1 VGTETYSR
9 EQLVK
14 VARFT
19 DADLEQIAY
28 RRLDYNRLGF
38 GYQLAYVKLL
48 NRFPIQEPL
57 EVIENIL
64 VYTSSQLGIAGEEIH
79 RYGSRRPTI
88 TEHQE
93 SIRHYLCL
101 RHFSNSIADVED
113 FLRKTAYGFEHMS
126 VSIARLHEFLRQ
138 NNIIEPS
145 ADTLQR
151 VIQTQREAART
162 AIYSRIADMLSE
174 QGRCILDAL
183 IITEGDDTFS
193 PLHYLK
199 QPPGS
204 PRPVSFNALTAKME
218 QIERTGLLSLDMQW
232 LGNNFQRHLA
242 QYAQKCSIYRLR
254 RLKNERRYAVLTCFL
269 HQLYQDT
276 SDAMVEMYDK
286 LVNKVYNR
294 ADKDIEEYMKKRRK
308 QVKKALSNYRK
319 VLGVLLDDS
328 VQQEEIRA
336 KIFDQIA
343 PEILH
348 EEIREMDALLGGK
361 YNDSFHLVV
370 ARHNYIRQFSPQLF
384 KHLALKVDISSPTS
398 ESVLE
403 AVNLLNLMND
413 QGKHKLPRN
422 APTDFIPKKLKPF
435 VIKNNQLHKP
445 AWEAALL
452 TVVRDQIK
460 SGNLYVQH
468 SKRFASLEEFF
479 SPESEWQAKREKFFE
494 RAGLPADPAEARKY
508 LTERLNTVYDR
519 FLELLPNNPYVECNK
534 EGWKTF
540 SDPGEELDSG
550 KAAALDPLK
559 AWIGKHIRTIKL
571 PDLLIEVD
579 NDLHFTS
586 SFIAPGKDASA
597 EHICEIIAAIMAYA
611 CEVGLY
617 TISQLIDGI
626 SYNRIKHIADWQL
639 NQENQ
644 RSGLAVIVNAISKL
658 DVTQHWGDGTT
669 SSSDAQR
676 FSLRRK
682 VLQKTFSTPFNDFA
696 LEFYSFVAD
705 NYAVFYSVP
714 IECADR
720 DAPFVLDGILYNE
733 SDLPLYEHFTD
744 SHGFT
749 DNNFAAFAMFG
760 RKFTPRIKAL
770 PKHAIF
776 CIDADKD
783 YGALEPLLNRK
794 ERVIHMDWIVDQWD
808 KIAHFFA
815 SLESGHVTASTAL
828 RRLNSFSPKNHFYR
842 AVRELGRIFRT
853 EHTLTFMSDPAMR
866 KRNRRG
872 LLKGEQIHA
881 LARDIR
887 YGKRGRI
894 NNRDWIEQCN
904 SCSCLTLVIAC
915 IIYWQAKEIN
925 RIILEHLPED
935 GSIDIS
941 LLQHVS
947 PVSWENLII
956 YGDYNLNRDKVK
968 RP

>member
-1 VGTETYSR
+1 MSIETYNR
-9 EQLVK
+9 EQLIK
-14 VARFT
+14 LGQIT
-19 DADLEQIAY
+19 DADLEMIA
-28 RRLDYNRLGF
+28 RCRNDYNRLGF
-38 GYQLAYVKLL
+38 GYQLVHVKLL
-48 NRFPIQEPL
+48 NRFPLQKPL
-57 EVIENIL
+57 EVIEDIL
-64 VYTSSQLGIAGEEIH
+64 AYASSQLGIEKDNIQQ
-79 RYGSRRPTI
+79 YGNRQKTVS
-88 TEHQE
+88 EHQE
-93 SIRHYLCL
+93 VIRNYLHLRLFSTSLPEVKPFLLQSI
-101 RHFSNSIADVED
+101 
-113 FLRKTAYGFEHMS
+113 YGLEHMPVLIS
-126 VSIARLHEFLRQ
+126 RLCEFLRQ
-138 NNIIEPS
+138 NHIIEPS
-145 ADTLQR
+145 ADTLRR
-151 VIQTQREAART
+151 VIQTQREAARS
-162 AIYSRIADMLSE
+162 ALYGRISGLLSE
-174 QGRCILDAL
+174 QGRSTLDAL
-183 IITEGDDTFS
+183 LITEGDDAFS

-204 PRPVSFNALTAKME
+204 PSSAAFNALTVKME
-218 QIERTGLLSLDMQW
+218 QIEHTGLLSLDMQW
-232 LGNNFQRHLA
+232 LGNNFQRQLA
-242 QYAQKCSIYRLR
+242 QYAHRCSIYRLR
-254 RLKNERRYAVLTCFL
+254 RLKDERRYAVLTCFL

-276 SDAMVEMYDK
+276 SDAMIGMYDK
-286 LVNKVYNR
+286 LVNKLYNR
-294 ADKDIEEYMKKRRK
+294 ADKEIEEYMKKRRK
-308 QVKKALSNYRK
+308 QVKAALRNYRK
-319 VLGVLLDDS
+319 VLGILLDDS
-328 VQQEEIRA
+328 VRQAEVRT
-336 KIFDQIA
+336 KIFDQID
-343 PEILH
+343 PELLR
-348 EEIREMDALLGGK
+348 EEIKEMDDLLGGK
-361 YNDSFHLVV
+361 YNDSFNLVV
-370 ARHNYIRQFSPQLF
+370 ARHSYIRQFSPQLF
-384 KHLALKVDISSPTS
+384 KHLALRADITDPAS

-403 AVNLLNLMND
+403 AVNLLNHMND
-413 QGKHKLPRN
+413 QGQHKLPRT
-422 APTDFIPKKLKPF
+422 APVNFIPKRLKSLVF
-435 VIKNNQLHKP
+435 KNKQLHKP

-468 SKRFASLEEFF
+468 SKCFVSLEEFF
-479 SPESEWQAKREKFFE
+479 SPEAEWQAKREQFFE
-494 RAGLPADPAEARKY
+494 RAKLPVNPIEAANY
-508 LTERLNTVYDR
+508 LTERLNGVYDR
-519 FLELLPNNPYVECNK
+519 FLQALPDNPYVKCDK
-534 EGWKTF
+534 DGWKTF

-550 KAAALDPLK
+550 KDAALNPLK
-559 AWIGKHIRTIKL
+559 TWIGKHIRTIKL

-586 SFIAPGKDASA
+586 SFIPPGKEASA

-617 TISQLIDGI
+617 TISQLIDSI

-644 RSGLAVIVNAISKL
+644 RSGLAVVVNAISKL
-658 DVTQHWGDGTT
+658 DVTQHWGDGST

-676 FSLRRK
+676 FSWRRR
-682 VLQKTFSTPFNDFA
+682 VLQNTYSTCFNDFA
-696 LEFYSFVAD
+696 LEFYTFIAD
-705 NYAVFYSVP
+705 NFAPFHSMP
-714 IECADR
+714 IECANR
-720 DAPFVLDGILYNE
+720 DAPFVLDGLLYNE

-749 DNNFAAFAMFG
+749 DINFAAFAMFG
-760 RKFTPRIKAL
+760 RRFTPRIRAL
-770 PKHAIF
+770 SEHAIF

-794 ERVIHMDWIVDQWD
+794 ERVIHMDWIIDQWD
-808 KIAHFFA
+808 KIGHFFA

-894 NNRDWIEQCN
+894 HSRDWLEQCN
-904 SCSCLTLVIAC
+904 SCSCLTLVIAA

-947 PVSWENLII
+947 PISWENLII
-956 YGDYNLNRDKVK
+956 YGDYNLDKNKVK

>member
-1 VGTETYSR
+1 VSTGISH

-14 VARFT
+14 TATFSGQ
-19 DADLEQIAY
+19 DLEQIAHC
-28 RRLDYNRLGF
+28 RLDYNRLGF
-38 GYQLAYVKLL
+38 GYQLAYVKQL
-48 NRFPIQEPL
+48 NRFPLQEPL

-64 VYTSSQLGIAGEEIH
+64 AHASSQLGIAREEIH

-93 SIRHYLCL
+93 KIRHYLNL
-101 RHFSNSIADVED
+101 RHFSDSIAEVED
-113 FLRKTAYGFEHMS
+113 FLRKTAYGFEYMS
-126 VSIARLHEFLRQ
+126 ISIARLREFLRQ

-145 ADTLQR
+145 TDTLQR
-151 VIQTQREAART
+151 VVQTQREAART
-162 AIYSRIADMLSE
+162 AVYGRIAGMLSE
-174 QGRCILDAL
+174 QGRRVLDAM
-183 IITEGDDTFS
+183 IVTDEDDSFS

-199 QPPGS
+199 QPPGN
-204 PRPVSFNALTAKME
+204 PCPASFNALTAKME
-218 QIERTGLLSLDMQW
+218 HIERTGLLGLDIQW
-232 LGNNFQRHLA
+232 LGNNFQRYLA

-254 RLKNERRYAVLTCFL
+254 RLKDERRYAVLTCFL

-276 SDAMVEMYDK
+276 SDALVAMYDK
-286 LVNKVYNR
+286 LVNKLYNR
-294 ADKDIEEYMKKRRK
+294 ADRDIEEYMKKRRK
-308 QVKKALSNYRK
+308 QVKAALLNYRK
-319 VLGVLLDDS
+319 VLHVLLDDS
-328 VQQEEIRA
+328 IQHKEVRT
-336 KIFDQIA
+336 KIFDQID
-343 PEILH
+343 PEVLH
-348 EEIREMDALLGGK
+348 EEIKEMDALLGGK
-361 YNDSFHLVV
+361 YNDSFNLVV
-370 ARHNYIRQFSPQLF
+370 ARHSYIRQFSPQLF
-384 KHLALKVDISSPTS
+384 KHLALRVDISSPAS
-398 ESVLE
+398 ESVVE

-422 APTDFIPKKLKPF
+422 APIDFIPKRLKPF
-435 VIKNNQLHKP
+435 VIKNKQLHKP

-460 SGNLYVQH
+460 SGNLYVEH

-479 SPESEWQAKREKFFE
+479 IPESEWQAKREKFFE
-494 RAGLPADPAEARKY
+494 RAKLPANPVEAAKY
-508 LTERLNTVYDR
+508 LTERMNGVYDR
-519 FLELLPNNPYVECNK
+519 FLQSLQNNPYVKCDK
-534 EGWKTF
+534 DGWKTF
-540 SDPGEELDSG
+540 SDPGETLDSG
-550 KAAALDPLK
+550 KDTALDPIK

-586 SFIAPGKDASA
+586 SFIPPGKEASV

-611 CEVGLY
+611 LEVGLY
-617 TISQLIDGI
+617 TLSQMIDGI
-626 SYNRIKHIADWQL
+626 SYHRIKHIADWQL
-639 NQENQ
+639 NEENQ

-669 SSSDAQR
+669 SSSDGQR

-682 VLQKTFSTPFNDFA
+682 VLQQTYSPVFNDFA

-705 NYAVFYSVP
+705 NYAPFHSMP

-720 DAPFVLDGILYNE
+720 DAPFVLDGLLHNE

-749 DNNFAAFAMFG
+749 DNNFAAFAMYG
-760 RKFTPRIKAL
+760 RQFTPRIKAL
-770 PKHAIF
+770 SQHAIF

-794 ERVIHMDWIVDQWD
+794 ERVIRMDWIIDQWD

-842 AVRELGRIFRT
+842 ATRELGRIFRT
-853 EHTLTFMSDPAMR
+853 EHTLNFMSDPLMR

-894 NNRDWIEQCN
+894 NNRDWLEQCN
-904 SCSCLTLVIAC
+904 SCSCLTLFIAC

-925 RIILEHLPED
+925 RIVLEHLPQD

-947 PVSWENLII
+947 PVSWENILI

>member
-1 VGTETYSR
+1 MNEEVYNR
-9 EQLVK
+9 EQMVK
-14 VARFT
+14 VAKFT
-19 DADLEQIAY
+19 DNDLQMIALCQND
-28 RRLDYNRLGF
+28 RNRLGL
-38 GYQLAYVKLL
+38 GYQLAYVKLF
-48 NRFPIQEPL
+48 NRFPVQKPMRIANDILLYVSAQLEIAEEKIQ
-57 EVIENIL
+57 
-64 VYTSSQLGIAGEEIH
+64 G
-79 RYGSRRPTI
+79 YGSRRPTLS
-88 TEHQE
+88 EHQE
-93 SIRHYLCL
+93 KICNYLCL
-101 RHFSNSIADVED
+101 RHFSASMEEVENFLCKIAC
-113 FLRKTAYGFEHMS
+113 GFEHMPIL
-126 VSIARLHEFLRQ
+126 VMRLREFLKQ
-138 NNIIEPS
+138 NRIIEPS
-145 ADTLQR
+145 IDTLQR
-151 VIQTQREAART
+151 VIQTQRECAKT
-162 AIYSRIADMLSE
+162 AIYSRISGMLSE
-174 QGRCILDAL
+174 KCRNILDAL
-183 IITEGDDTFS
+183 LVTERDDAFS

-199 QPPGS
+199 QPPGN
-204 PRPVSFNALTAKME
+204 PRPASFNALTAKME
-218 QIERTGLLSLDMQW
+218 HIERTGLLALDMQW
-232 LGNNFQRHLA
+232 LENNFQRHMA

-254 RLKNERRYAVLTCFL
+254 RLKDERRYAVLTCFL
-269 HQLYQDT
+269 HQLYHDT

-294 ADKDIEEYMKKRRK
+294 ADKEIEEYIKKRRK

-319 VLGVLLDDS
+319 VLGILLDETI
-328 VQQEEIRA
+328 QQEQIRA
-336 KIFDQIA
+336 KIFGQVDQVT
-343 PEILH
+343 LQ
-348 EEIREMDALLGGK
+348 EEIQEMDAILGGK
-361 YNDSFHLVV
+361 YNDSFNLVV
-370 ARHNYIRQFSPQLF
+370 ARYNYIRQFSPQLF
-384 KHLALKVDISSPTS
+384 KHLALKADITSPHS

-403 AVNLLNLMND
+403 AVNLLNIMNE
-413 QGKHKLPRN
+413 QGKHKLPKN
-422 APTDFIPKKLKPF
+422 APTDFIPKRLKPF
-435 VIKNNQLHKP
+435 VIKNSQLHKP

-460 SGNLYVQH
+460 TGNFYVQH
-468 SKRFASLEEFF
+468 SKRFASLDEFF
-479 SPESEWQAKREKFFE
+479 MPESAWQVKREKFFE
-494 RAGLPADPAEARKY
+494 RAGLPSDPQKAAKY
-508 LTERLNTVYDR
+508 LTDRLNKIYDH
-519 FLELLPNNPYVECNK
+519 FLAVLPNNPYVECNK
-534 EGWKTF
+534 DGWKTF
-540 SDPGEELDSG
+540 SDPGEELDSS
-550 KAAALDPLK
+550 KAVALDSLK

-586 SFIAPGKDASA
+586 SFIAHGKDGSA

-626 SYNRIKHIADWQL
+626 SYHRIKPIADWQL

-658 DVTQHWGDGTT
+658 DITQHWGDGTT

-682 VLQKTFSTPFNDFA
+682 VLQQTFSTPFNDFA

-705 NYAVFYSVP
+705 NYAVFYSMP

-776 CIDADKD
+776 CIDTDKD

-794 ERVIHMDWIVDQWD
+794 ERVIHMDWITSQWD
-808 KIAHFFA
+808 RIAHFFA
-815 SLESGHVTASTAL
+815 SLENGHITASTAL

-853 EHTLTFMSDPAMR
+853 EHTLTFMSDPEMR
-866 KRNRRG
+866 RRNRRG

-894 NNRDWIEQCN
+894 SNRDWIEQCN
-904 SCSCLTLVIAC
+904 SCSCLTMVIAS

-925 RIILEHLPED
+925 RIVLEHLPKD

-941 LLQHVS
+941 LLQHIS

-956 YGDYNLNRDKVK
+956 YGDYNLDKDKVK
-968 RP
+968 LS